1 MGLRTLYSLLLAGC
15 LAFITGTPAVCA
27 GHSLMHYSA
36 RPDRNTYSGTVLD
49 SGTGEPLIGA
59 AVILKGAKD
68 VAAIT
73 DVDGRFEITVESGKE
88 DRIVF
93 EVSYLGYVTTEFSP
107 SGTANLK
114 FLLSPDM
121 NELDEVQVVAYGAQR
136 KVSVTGAITA
146 VNGEQLLKSPSG
158 SAAGSLAGAV
168 SGITTVQ
175 ASGQPGAEDPVI
187 YVRGTGSLS
196 DAASRPLIL
205 VDGVE
210 RSFFQMDP
218 HEIESI
224 TVLKD
229 ASSTA
234 VFGVRGANG
243 VILVTTK
250 RGETGRAKISLT
262 SSFGLT
268 QSLRNLRQVGSYE
281 HASIYSAAQRSDRP
295 DIQDSELTF
304 SPYITELFRTNS
316 DPLMFPSTDWSDYLF
331 KNLAWQTQHNITVSG
346 GMDRVRYFVSLG
358 YLHQDGMLKRLD
370 LNYNPN
376 YLYDRYNYRVNVD
389 VDITS
394 STVLTLNIGGR
405 VGKRNSPKNDD
416 IWKKLMWCTPYS
428 SPGLVDGMYIFEPNN
443 EYLTIGSGT
452 SGLDLFYN
460 WGYDQNTDNVL
471 NIDLSLNQKLDFITK
486 GLSLNVK
493 GAYNSNYNVYV
504 SRGPTSGNPKVTPFY
519 KGYFT
524 QPGMA
529 IDNPMF
535 DTSIVY
541 RVANQQ
547 MAEPLSYSYSS
558 GRGRDWYLEASL
570 NWSRQFGN
578 HEVTALLLYN
588 QSKTYYPSQFIE
600 IPSSY
605 LGYVGRV
612 TYNWKRRYMIDL
624 NAGYNGSE
632 NFAPGKRF
640 GLFPAVSA
648 GWVLSEEPW
657 MKDARWLSF
666 LKLRASFGLVGNDK
680 YSGARF
686 MYLANSWNAD
696 YSRWRDSTSAGDTG
710 SWQFGTDYNP
720 IMQHGAIENTVGNQS
735 VSWEKVRKQNY
746 GIDLKLFRSRLVFSA
761 DVFFENRYD
770 ILSTRNTAPSITA
783 IDLPMI
789 NLGKVNNHGYELS
802 LGWNSKAGQ
811 VEYWVNTNLSFS
823 RNKIIYMDEVVPNY
837 PWMAQTGRSTGLNYL
852 YTFDRYLRADDF
864 DADGNLK
871 TDENGKP
878 LLPVMSLGNPQ
889 PGDALFKDLN
899 GDGYINDDDK
909 TYIGYANRPEYVAGL
924 MCGFRW
930 KGLELSMQWTG
941 AWHASRLLSYE
952 YREPFGSTNSRG
964 LLGFLADNSWTV
976 DRQDARFPRITFTNK
991 THYLIDSDI
1000 WLMDASYLRLK
1011 NVELSYTLSVPGMKK
1026 IGLSSARFFI
1036 NGYNL
1041 LTLCSEL
1048 AKLDIDPE
1056 GTTGKASETSNYPNI
1071 RIYNIGFSLTF

>member
-15 LAFITGTPAVCA
+15 LFFITGTPAVCA

-36 RPDRNTYSGTVLD
+36 RPDGNTYSGTVLD
-49 SGTGEPLIGA
+49 SETGEPLIGA

-428 SPGLVDGMYIFEPNN
+428 SPGLVDGMYIFEPNK
-443 EYLTIGSGT
+443 EYLSIGSGT

-541 RVANQQ
+541 RVANRQ
-547 MAEPLSYSYSS
+547 MDEPLSYSYSS

-624 NAGYNGSE
+624 NVGYNGSE
-632 NFAPGKRF
+632 NFAPGKRWGDF
-640 GLFPAVSA
+640 WSVGAAWLINKEAFFHAP
-648 GWVLSEEPW
+648 WVDE
-657 MKDARWLSF
+657 
-666 LKLRASFGLVGNDK
+666 LKLKFSIGQQGNDNIGERTMAMRGFAFTDMYNLVAASDSQMSATFWRIGNPEITWETATNLNIGLEFSLFSGRLSGSLDYYNEVGDEGYLEAPIGTGPYMLTEAITGEK
-680 YSGARF
+680 IVLTAFEDYWRGTPAIDEVTIAIVPNVSTQIIGLENGDYDAVRNPPIDACTHLDGNPDISWDYTDSTGRITLYLAAWGGRIGEDLNFRRAIQCGIDKQEVSIATSNGYATILDIDMCPMYGGYPEEGIVTVDYDPEQAREYLEASGYAGENFDILVKSGTGEEAAAKVIQSQLIELGISCSVTAVDNTTYSELQYSG
-686 MYLANSWNAD
+686 
-696 YSRWRDSTSAGDTG
+696 
-710 SWQFGTDYNP
+710 
-720 IMQHGAIENTVGNQS
+720 
-735 VSWEKVRKQNY
+735 
-746 GIDLKLFRSRLVFSA
+746 
-761 DVFFENRYD
+761 
-770 ILSTRNTAPSITA
+770 
-783 IDLPMI
+783 
-789 NLGKVNNHGYELS
+789 
-802 LGWNSKAGQ
+802 
-811 VEYWVNTNLSFS
+811 
-823 RNKIIYMDEVVPNY
+823 
-837 PWMAQTGRSTGLNYL
+837 
-852 YTFDRYLRADDF
+852 TFDSIIREQLSSMV
-864 DADGNLK
+864 DADGA
-871 TDENGKP
+871 
-878 LLPVMSLGNPQ
+878 S
-889 PGDALFKDLN
+889 
-899 GDGYINDDDK
+899 
-909 TYIGYANRPEYVAGL
+909 TYFNTTPGYAYTKNCKYPLAETIYPLFV
-924 MCGFRW
+924 
-930 KGLELSMQWTG
+930 KGREVQG
-941 AWHASRLLSYE
+941 DE
-952 YREPFGSTNSRG
+952 REPYYVEACNLITEEAYLVPLYNGLIAVACSSGLRG
-964 LLGFLADNSWTV
+964 VEAHCLGTYNFYHWSW
-976 DRQDARFPRITFTNK
+976 A
-991 THYLIDSDI
+991 
-1000 WLMDASYLRLK
+1000 
-1011 NVELSYTLSVPGMKK
+1011 
-1026 IGLSSARFFI
+1026 
-1036 NGYNL
+1036 
-1041 LTLCSEL
+1041 
-1048 AKLDIDPE
+1048 
-1056 GTTGKASETSNYPNI
+1056 
-1071 RIYNIGFSLTF
+1071 